1 MNTDMPEP
9 EQLPEFESDAEMRDW
24 FDTADLSNYRLDRAL
39 EVVVATHV
47 ELSVGEEP
55 PSAGTTTRGAI
66 GTLREPI
73 RLVRG

>member
-1 MNTDMPEP
+1 MPEHF
-9 EQLPEFESDAEMRDW
+9 PEFDSDDEMRDW
-24 FDTADLSNYRLDRAL
+24 FDTADLSAYCLDQAL

-47 ELSVGEEP
+47 KLSVGEEP
-55 PSAGTTTRGAI
+55 ASSGKTTKGAI